1 MDVIVCD
8 GFIGNVALKISEGV
22 AQHIAAVLKK
32 SLKSTIA
39 SQVGYVLSRSAYQE
53 FRRKIDYS
61 EYGGA
66 PLLGVRGIAII
77 GHGRS
82 NANAIKN
89 AVRVAAELANARVN
103 ERRSSRS
110 FPLCPIAVGSLIR
123 QSEGASEIQMGGVAF
138 CFPVRDRNMPA
149 WAGSW
154 RIHFR
159 RPERSFDEADRALGF
174 SISELCFTGPEEALK
189 LTENTQ
195 PAILTVSVAAYRVL
209 EEKGIRPD
217 YVAGHS
223 LGEYSA
229 LVAAGALK
237 FADALRLV
245 RRRGQYMQ
253 EAVPPGEG
261 AMAAILGMRPGQV
274 AEICRK
280 ATDGKVAPAN
290 LNSPDQTV
298 ISGDAAAVKSAVEQA
313 SAAGAKRA
321 VVLPVSAPFHSEL
334 MRPAQERLAERFA
347 RDEFSALR
355 IPLVTN
361 VDAGVITSGAE
372 AREALIR
379 QVTLPVRWEESIRE
393 LIEQGA
399 TTFVE
404 VGPGRVLSGLL
415 RQIDRSVHSLNVE
428 DVKSLQ
434 TALER
439 LAQMRGE
446 GADAEAS

>member
-1 MDVIVCD
+1 M
-8 GFIGNVALKISEGV
+8 S
-22 AQHIAAVLKK
+22 
-32 SLKSTIA
+32 
-39 SQVGYVLSRSAYQE
+39 
-53 FRRKIDYS
+53 
-61 EYGGA
+61 
-66 PLLGVRGIAII
+66 
-77 GHGRS
+77 
-82 NANAIKN
+82 
-89 AVRVAAELANARVN
+89 RVAFVFPGQGSQYAGMGKELA
-103 ERRSSRS
+103 ES
-110 FPLCPIAVGSLIR
+110 FPAAR
-123 QSEGASEIQMGGVAF
+123 EIF
-138 CFPVRDRNMPA
+138 
-149 WAGSW
+149 
-154 RIHFR
+154 
-159 RPERSFDEADRALGF
+159 EEADRVLGF
-174 SISELCFTGPEEALK
+174 SISQLCFSGPEEALK

-195 PAILTVSVAAYRVL
+195 PALLTASVAAYRVL
-209 EEKGIRPD
+209 EQKGVRPD

-237 FADALRLV
+237 FADAVRLV
-245 RRRGQYMQ
+245 RKRGQYMQ

-280 ATDGKVAPAN
+280 AADGKVMPAN
-290 LNSPDQTV
+290 LNSPEQTV
-298 ISGDAAAVKSAVEQA
+298 ISGHAAAVKSAVEQA

-334 MRPAQERLAERFA
+334 MRPAQERLQEDLRAI
-347 RDEFSALR
+347 EFSSLK

-393 LIEQGA
+393 LIEQGT

-428 DVKSLQ
+428 DAKSLQ
-434 TALER
+434 AALDR
-439 LAQMRGE
+439 LAQIRGE
-446 GADAEAS
+446 ETEVEAS